1 MTRQCVVCESTNN
14 LNTEMTIKLDD
25 GSRVQVDL
33 CDLHEDL
40 NARQAKEAYLARQ
53 AKINALLEN
62 LKALGVNVDIGP
74 AVQTQSGL
82 ILPMPQAAPAP
93 VAMPAMP
100 VPQAPRQPSQQS
112 ITVEELAGEDDM
124 IVDTSLVDGRVIKSV
139 GGNTEFGAVASH
151 SSVTTSGLKDRLPEE
166 VLQGK
171 VALSI
176 VEGRSG
182 VPIQIPT
189 KRVDGTGVMTVRVQ
203 KTTDA
208 ELQDRFKKLG
218 NESRQDGGADFR
230 NGYEVRETMCP
241 VCRGA
246 CKVKNA
252 GKMIDCPKCGGD
264 GFITR

>member
-40 NARQAKEAYLARQ
+40 NARQAKEAFLQ
-53 AKINALLEN
+53 KQEKINALLEN
-62 LKALGVNVDIGP
+62 LKALGVVLPTGP
-74 AVQTQSGL
+74 VVQTQSGL
-82 ILPMPQAAPAP
+82 IVPMAQTTPAP
-93 VAMPAMP
+93 VAHVP
-100 VPQAPRQPSQQS
+100 VKQPTQQA
-112 ITVEELAGEDDM
+112 IAVEELASEDDI
-124 IVDTSLVDGRVIKSV
+124 IVDTALVDNRVIKSV

-151 SSVTTSGLKDRLPEE
+151 SSVTTAGLHDRLPEE

-189 KRVDGTGVMTVRVQ
+189 KRVDGTGTMTVRVQ

-208 ELQDRFKKLG
+208 ELQDRFKRLG

-252 GKMIDCPKCGGD
+252 GKLIECPKCGGD
-264 GFITR
+264 GIITR

>member
-40 NARQAKEAYLARQ
+40 NARQAKEAFLARQ
-53 AKINALLEN
+53 EKINALLEN
-62 LKALGVNVDIGP
+62 LKALGVNLNIGP

-82 ILPMPQAAPAP
+82 IVPMPQPTAPTPAPAQ
-93 VAMPAMP
+93 
-100 VPQAPRQPSQQS
+100 VPQAPRQPSQS
-112 ITVEELAGEDDM
+112 ITVEELASEDDM

-139 GGNTEFGAVASH
+139 GGSTEFGTVASH
-151 SSVTTSGLKDRLPEE
+151 SSVTTAGLKDRLPEE

-252 GKMIDCPKCGGD
+252 GKLIDCPKCGGD